1 MSSQQ
6 DQEYR
11 PARNGHRPASTGVY
25 SALWESKVHELMEL
39 LTRTSLETHKLDLMA
54 EISSLKIKLASAEK
68 DRRDLDDRLRMAQ
81 RQISELES
89 KLAVRDAE
97 ISELRQ
103 RLVRNGTVLTPDAN
117 ALEELFINIEDDTSS
132 TSSTTPSVSD
142 GTPKDQN
149 DDRLMAPNA
158 TSTPVVTV
166 YNVYIFDNYYYYYLI
181 TVNLFG
187 ESIMNTGTG
196 TVISGSHRQ
205 SGGSSGIQR
214 SNSAEDLNKKR
225 TTTTTNNNQK
235 ESYNSNGN
243 STYGTFPKDRIEN
256 EEHVELYLLSYYHYT
271 LSAHT
276 EVVTDDEDGLQHIG
290 MAAGSPLEVKKKKG
304 LKKFFGK
311 LKRSGSQ
318 DFHERER
325 SEQFRRGGVRATA
338 SGRLGWS
345 RDMRVNDDT
354 PFSRWDSDRVTAWL
368 NDIGL
373 NMYLV
378 ECKRW
383 VRNGEQL
390 LRASPHDL
398 EKELGIKHCLHRKKL
413 LLALQAVNSNTYN
426 DKLAE
431 LDFNWVTRWLD
442 DIGLPQYKDHF
453 YDARVDGRMLQYL
466 TVDDLL
472 SLKVSNELHHISI
485 KRGIQVLMVN
495 GFNPQCLR
503 RRPSPEEGPLQN
515 IPGEVALW
523 TNHRVMEWLRT
534 IDLSEYAPNLRGSGV
549 HGSLMSRSKF
559 GIFGHKRSKSET
571 EFEGYICPVEVNGT
585 AGRGRFGNSPR
596 DKEKDEK
603 AAKEIGA
610 FSKEI
615 NTLTD
620 MLSSER
626 FLETVP
632 TSNV

>member
-1 MSSQQ
+1 M
-6 DQEYR
+6 
-11 PARNGHRPASTGVY
+11 
-25 SALWESKVHELMEL
+25 
-39 LTRTSLETHKLDLMA
+39 
-54 EISSLKIKLASAEK
+54 
-68 DRRDLDDRLRMAQ
+68 
-81 RQISELES
+81 ES

-103 RLVRNGTVLTPDAN
+103 RLVRNGTVLTDAN
-117 ALEELFINIEDDTSS
+117 GDIMCGTERTLEREKTLDRLKRKQYEVEKLKKAVDALMLSNQEKDKRIEELRKLLRRYKKVEEMVVQAQGRKALEELFINIEDDTSS

-158 TSTPVVTV
+158 TSTPV
-166 YNVYIFDNYYYYYLI
+166 
-181 TVNLFG
+181 NLFG
-187 ESIMNTGTG
+187 ESIMNTGMG

-290 MAAGSPLEVKKKKG
+290 MTAGSPLEVKKKKG

-503 RRPSPEEGPLQN
+503 RRPSPEE
-515 IPGEVALW
+515 
-523 TNHRVMEWLRT
+523 
-534 IDLSEYAPNLRGSGV
+534 
-549 HGSLMSRSKF
+549 SRSKF